1 MPKLLQNS
9 TDAELIRLAQNRQ
22 DDPTAGASAIGELY
36 DRYHESI
43 FRYIWS
49 RVSDR
54 QLAED
59 LTGDVFTSMVVNLPK
74 YRLLGTPFQAW
85 LYRIAR
91 NLIIDY
97 RRKASSRRELQLDDV
112 INSSAGEEDLPQVVE
127 DQMIIEQVQTALGE
141 LKPLKQDVIILRFFV
156 GLSLNEVASILGRTL
171 SSVKVTQHRA
181 LKELRMKIESYA
193 GEAK

>member
-22 DDPTAGASAIGELY
+22 DDPVAGASAVGELY

-49 RVSDR
+49 RVSDQ

-74 YRLLGTPFQAW
+74 YRLIGTPFQAW

-91 NLIIDY
+91 NLIIDH
-97 RRKASSRRELQLDDV
+97 RRKASSRRELQLEEV
-112 INSSAGEEDLPQVVE
+112 IDNSAGEEDPTLIVE
-127 DQMIIEQVQTALGE
+127 DQMVVEEVQVALGE
-141 LKPLKQDVIILRFFV
+141 LKPFKQDVIILRFIV
-156 GLSLNEVASILGRTL
+156 GLSINEVASILGRTI

-181 LKELRMKIESYA
+181 LKELRMKLES
-193 GEAK
+193 

>member
-1 MPKLLQNS
+1 MPELLQNS
-9 TDAELIRLAQNRQ
+9 TDDELIRLAQNRQ
-22 DDPTAGASAIGELY
+22 DDPAAGAGAVGELY

-49 RVSDR
+49 RVLDK

-74 YRLLGTPFQAW
+74 YRSIGAPFQAW

-91 NLIIDY
+91 NLIIDHH
-97 RRKASSRRELQLDDV
+97 RKASSRNELHFDEI
-112 INSSAGEEDLPQVVE
+112 INSSAGEEDPTQVVE
-127 DQMIIEQVQTALGE
+127 DQMIIEQVQAVLGE
-141 LKPLKQDVIILRFFV
+141 LNPLKQDVIILRFIV

-171 SSVKVTQHRA
+171 SSIKVTQHRA
-181 LKELRMKIESYA
+181 LKELRMKLES
-193 GEAK
+193 